1 MTLALHGGTPVRSA
15 PWPAWP
21 PPLDAAQR
29 ALVTEVLES
38 GLWGATQGGSAVTD
52 LVAAFA
58 RRSGVPYGVAVGN
71 ATLGLFAA
79 LRGLGVGR
87 GDEVIV
93 PAYTFVASATAVLLA
108 GATPVIADVNPVDLH
123 LSPEAVEAALTS
135 RTAAIM
141 PVHLAGSPAD
151 MDPLN
156 ALAARHGLVVV
167 EDAAQAHG
175 ATYKGRPVGGLGDAG
190 VYSFQASKAMTAGEG
205 GLIVCRDEAT
215 YEAIW
220 SVCNLGR
227 KRGGQWYGHPTIGWN
242 LRLTEIQAAL
252 LLPWLDRLDA
262 EIDHRESFCTAAE
275 HALTAQPWKP
285 HDGEPVGAGPAGGS
299 EGTGAGSGV
308 RDGESADVGSASDRG
323 SVGVRPACGGGP
335 SDVRLPYGRELPVSV
350 VPQPPGTTRDSR
362 HLLMLR
368 LHMPVDREFL
378 LAAMVAEG
386 VPLDAGYPPLGT
398 FAALAR
404 EGARA
409 EPCPA
414 AEAAAQEVVWVR
426 QSMLMDDPRHAVHLA
441 EALSKVLAA
450 MPPRAQA

>member
-38 GLWGATQGGSAVTD
+38 GRWGATQGGSAVTD
-52 LVAAFA
+52 LTAAFA
-58 RRSGVPYGVAVGN
+58 RRSGVPYGVGVGN

-108 GATPVIADVNPVDLH
+108 GATPVIADVDPVDLH
-123 LSPEAVEAALTS
+123 LSPEAVEAALTGA
-135 RTAAIM
+135 TAAIM

-175 ATYKGRPVGGLGDAG
+175 ATYKDRPIGGLGDAG

-205 GLIVCRDEAT
+205 GLIVCRDEAA

-227 KRGGQWYGHPTIGWN
+227 KQGGQWYGHPTIGWN

-252 LLPWLDRLDA
+252 LLPWLDRLDT
-262 EIDHRESFCTAAE
+262 EIDRRESFCTAAE
-275 HALTAQPWKP
+275 HALAAEQ
-285 HDGEPVGAGPAGGS
+285 
-299 EGTGAGSGV
+299 
-308 RDGESADVGSASDRG
+308 
-323 SVGVRPACGGGP
+323 
-335 SDVRLPYGRELPVSV
+335 LPVSV

-368 LHMPVDREFL
+368 FHVPVDREFL
-378 LAAMVAEG
+378 LAAMAAEG

-398 FAALAR
+398 FEALTR

-426 QSMLMDDPRHAVHLA
+426 QSMLMDDPGHAVHLA
-441 EALSKVLAA
+441 EALAKVLAA

>member
-21 PPLDAAQR
+21 PPLDPAQR

-38 GLWGATQGGSAVTD
+38 GQWGATQGGSTVAD
-52 LVAAFA
+52 LTAAFA
-58 RRSGVPYGVAVGN
+58 HRSGVPYGVAVGN

-108 GATPVIADVNPVDLH
+108 GATPVIVDVNPVDLH
-123 LSPEAVEAALTS
+123 LSPEAVEAALTDK
-135 RTAAIM
+135 TAAIM

-167 EDAAQAHG
+167 EDTAQAHG
-175 ATYKGRPVGGLGDAG
+175 ATYKDRPVGGLGDAG

-205 GLIVCRDEAT
+205 GLIVCRDEAA

-227 KRGGQWYGHPTIGWN
+227 RLGGQWYGHPSVGWN

-252 LLPWLDRLDA
+252 LLPWLDRLDT
-262 EIDHRESFCTAAE
+262 EIARREAFCAAAE
-275 HALTAQPWKP
+275 RELADWCAAHGDQSA
-285 HDGEPVGAGPAGGS
+285 GVGAAGGGES
-299 EGTGAGSGV
+299 AGAQSAWGGGLSGV
-308 RDGESADVGSASDRG
+308 RLA
-323 SVGVRPACGGGP
+323 
-335 SDVRLPYGRELPVSV
+335 YGRGLPVSV
-350 VPQPPGTTRDSR
+350 VPRPPGTTRDSR

-368 LHMPVDREFL
+368 FHEPVDREFL
-378 LAAMVAEG
+378 LAAMAAEG
-386 VPLDAGYPPLGT
+386 VPLEGGYPPLGT
-398 FAALAR
+398 MAALVR
-404 EGARA
+404 EGARV

-414 AEAAAQEVVWVR
+414 AEAAAREVVWVR
-426 QSMLMDDPRHAVHLA
+426 QSMLMDDPRHAAHLA
-441 EALSKVLAA
+441 EALAKVLAA
-450 MPPRAQA
+450 MPPA

>member
-1 MTLALHGGTPVRSA
+1 MTLALHGGAPVRSA

-21 PPLDAAQR
+21 PPLDPAQR

-38 GLWGATQGGSAVTD
+38 GRWGATQGGSAVTD
-52 LVAAFA
+52 LAAAFA

-123 LSPEAVEAALTS
+123 LSPEAVEAALTG

-175 ATYKGRPVGGLGDAG
+175 ATYKDRPIGGLGDAG

-205 GLIVCRDEAT
+205 GLIVCRDEAA

-252 LLPWLDRLDA
+252 LLPWLDRLDT
-262 EIDHRESFCTAAE
+262 EIDRRESFCTAAE
-275 HALTAQPWKP
+275 HALTEHALTE
-285 HDGEPVGAGPAGGS
+285 HALTAESRVTHGGEPVG
-299 EGTGAGSGV
+299 
-308 RDGESADVGSASDRG
+308 
-323 SVGVRPACGGGP
+323 
-335 SDVRLPYGRELPVSV
+335 VRLPYGRELPVSV

-368 LHMPVDREFL
+368 VHVPVDREFL
-378 LAAMVAEG
+378 LAAMAAEG

-398 FAALAR
+398 FEALAQ

-414 AEAAAQEVVWVR
+414 AEAAAREVVWVR

-441 EALSKVLAA
+441 EALAKVLAA
-450 MPPRAQA
+450 MPPRDQA

>member
-1 MTLALHGGTPVRSA
+1 MTLAIHGGAPVRTE

-21 PPLDAAQR
+21 PPLDDAQR
-29 ALVTEVLES
+29 ELVTRVLES
-38 GLWGATQGGSAVTD
+38 GLWGATQGGTVVTD

-58 RRSGVPYGVAVGN
+58 RRSAVPYGVAVGN

-108 GATPVIADVNPVDLH
+108 GATPVIVDVDPADLH
-123 LSPEAVEAALTS
+123 LSARAVQEAVTGA
-135 RTAAIM
+135 TAAVM

-151 MDPLN
+151 MDALN
-156 ALAARHGLVVV
+156 AVAARHGLVVV

-175 ATYKGRPVGGLGDAG
+175 AAYRGRPVGGLGDAG
-190 VYSFQASKAMTAGEG
+190 VFSFQSSKAMTAGEG
-205 GLIVCRDEAT
+205 GLVVCREEGA
-215 YEAIW
+215 YREIW
-220 SVCNLGR
+220 SACNVGR
-227 KRGGQWYGHPTIGWN
+227 SPGGAWYGHPNAGWN

-262 EIDHRESFCTAAE
+262 EIDARNTFCAALERELAAI
-275 HALTAQPWKP
+275 P
-285 HDGEPVGAGPAGGS
+285 GRPVTVVP
-299 EGTGAGSGV
+299 
-308 RDGESADVGSASDRG
+308 
-323 SVGVRPACGGGP
+323 RPA
-335 SDVRLPYGRELPVSV
+335 
-350 VPQPPGTTRDSR
+350 GTTRDSR

-368 LHMPVDREFL
+368 VEDGVDRAFL
-378 LAAMVAEG
+378 LAAMEAEG

-398 FAALAR
+398 MPALTK

-414 AEAAAQEVVWVR
+414 AEEAARTVVWVR
-426 QSMLMDDPRHAVHLA
+426 QQLLMDDADGPAHIAA
-441 EALSKVLAA
+441 ALSKVLTGK
-450 MPPRAQA
+450 

>member
-1 MTLALHGGTPVRSA
+1 MTLAIHGGAPVRTT
-15 PWPAWP
+15 PWPSWP
-21 PPLDAAQR
+21 PPMDDAQR
-29 ALVTEVLES
+29 KLVTDVLES
-38 GLWGATQGGSAVTD
+38 GLWGATQGGGVVSD
-52 LVAAFA
+52 LTAAFA
-58 RRSGVPYGVAVGN
+58 ALSGVPYGVAVGN

-79 LRGLGVGR
+79 LRGLGVGP

-93 PAYTFVASATAVLLA
+93 PAYTFVASATSVLLT
-108 GATPVIADVNPVDLH
+108 GATPVIVDVDPVDLH
-123 LSPEAVEAALTS
+123 LSTAAAEAAITS
-135 RTAAIM
+135 RTTAIM

-156 ALAARHGLVVV
+156 ALAADYGLVVV

-175 ATYKGRPVGGLGDAG
+175 ATYHGRPIGGLGDAG

-205 GLIVCRDEAT
+205 GLIVCREESA

-227 KRGGQWYGHPTIGWN
+227 KLGGQWYGHPTVGWN

-262 EIDHRESFCTAAE
+262 ELDRREAFCAA
-275 HALTAQPWKP
+275 L
-285 HDGEPVGAGPAGGS
+285 
-299 EGTGAGSGV
+299 
-308 RDGESADVGSASDRG
+308 
-323 SVGVRPACGGGP
+323 
-335 SDVRLPYGRELPVSV
+335 GRELALSGLPVTF

-368 LHMPVDREFL
+368 FDAPVDRSFL
-378 LAAMVAEG
+378 LSAMAAEG

-398 FAALAR
+398 MTALTEA
-404 EGARA
+404 GARA

-414 AEAAAQEVVWVR
+414 TQAASESVVWVR
-426 QSMLMDDPRHAVHLA
+426 QSMLMDDPARASDIA
-441 EALSKVLAA
+441 EALAKVI
-450 MPPRAQA
+450 RE